1 MDLKQLRGQ
10 IDGIDEQLVRLF
22 LQRMEIASDIADCK
36 KESNLPIWIPAR
48 EEEKLLALSEQ
59 VPPHMGDYV
68 RQLYTQLFR
77 LSRDYQQLR
86 SRQVRCGLLGRK
98 LSHSYSPQ
106 IHRFFGDY
114 PYTLFEKEPEEL
126 EAFLRHGDFTG
137 LNVTIP
143 YKKAVLPNLDDLTPT
158 AKRLGAVNT
167 ILRRP
172 DGSLLGHNTDLHGFR
187 YLLRK
192 SGLEVRGKKVLV
204 LGSGGASGT
213 AVAALEESGAE
224 VTVISR
230 TGENNYENLSRHYDA
245 RVIVNTT
252 PVGMYPGN
260 GASPVDLTLFP
271 NCEGVLDLVYNPIR
285 TALLL
290 QAERLNIPHAGG
302 LYMLVEQARRAGELF
317 TGTQIDKAVTARIER
332 ILSRTMENVVLVG
345 MPGSGK
351 GTIAALL
358 AEKCG
363 RKALDSDILVEE
375 KAGMTIP
382 QMFERYGEAYFRD
395 RETEALTELGRSS
408 GIVLATGGGSVLRE
422 ENYDPLHQ
430 NGVIVFLERDIS
442 LLPTNNRPLSQGNSL
457 EKLYN
462 SRIDSYRRFADITVE
477 STGIIEKTAELII
490 SAFLEFVN
498 QEVSDK

>member
-252 PVGMYPGN
+252 PVGMYPNTGS
-260 GASPVDLTLFP
+260 APLELEYFEEL
-271 NCEGVLDLVYNPIR
+271 EGVLDLVYNPER
-285 TALLL
+285 TQLILDAENLGVPALS
-290 QAERLNIPHAGG
+290 G
-302 LYMLVEQARRAGELF
+302 LWMLIAQARESAEYFLGK
-317 TGTQIDKAVTARIER
+317 QIPDTVTEAIHRSLSARLGNI
-332 ILSRTMENVVLVG
+332 ILVG
-345 MPGSGK
+345 MPGCGKSTVGRLLGEKTGRKFYDSDDVIRELSGK
-351 GTIAALL
+351 TP
-358 AEKCG
+358 EE
-363 RKALDSDILVEE
+363 ILRTEGEE
-375 KAGMTIP
+375 V
-382 QMFERYGEAYFRD
+382 FRD
-395 RETEALTELGRSS
+395 WETRALIALGKQS
-408 GIVLATGGGSVLRE
+408 GLVIATGGGCVTQLR
-422 ENYDPLHQ
+422 NYPFLHQ
-430 NGVIVFLERDIS
+430 NGTIFWLQRDIGS
-442 LLPTNNRPLSQGNSL
+442 LPTEGRPLSLASSPEAL
-457 EKLYN
+457 YEKRRKLYAA
-462 SRIDSYRRFADITVE
+462 FADKTVSNDGPPE
-477 STGIIEKTAELII
+477 DT
-490 SAFLEFVN
+490 
-498 QEVSDK
+498 VSSILSQL